1 MGLFFIRIMF
11 LFLGTLLGYYVSTQ
25 LYDQVSKFEG
35 MAIGFSVAV
44 LIILT
49 EFLFRRVSLKV
60 IIGGILGFILGL
72 TSANL
77 IAAPL
82 KLVPLER
89 SIVNFIL
96 LLMNS
101 FFGYIGIT
109 IGIREGE
116 RFNPANL
123 KKLFRSG
130 SEENIK
136 IMDTSV
142 IIDGRIADVCETEF
156 LDGTIIIP
164 QFILQ
169 ELQ

>member
-1 MGLFFIRIMF
+1 MGLILIRILF
-11 LFLGTLLGYYVSTQ
+11 VFLGTLLGYYVSTQ
-25 LYDQVSKFEG
+25 LYDQVSKLEG
-35 MAIGFSVAV
+35 MAVGFSVAL

-72 TSANL
+72 TSANI

-96 LLMNS
+96 LLMNG

-123 KKLFRSG
+123 KKLFRG
-130 SEENIK
+130 AADENLK
-136 IMDTSV
+136 ILDTSA
-142 IIDGRIADVCETEF
+142 IIDGRIADICETEF
-156 LDGTIIIP
+156 LDGILVIP
-164 QFILQ
+164 QF
-169 ELQ
+169 

>member
-1 MGLFFIRIMF
+1 MGLILIRIIF
-11 LFLGTLLGYYVSTQ
+11 TFVGTLLGYYVSTQ
-25 LYDQVSKFEG
+25 LDDQVSKMEG
-35 MAIGFSVAV
+35 MAIGFAVAV
-44 LIILT
+44 GIILT
-49 EFLFRRVSLKV
+49 EFLFRRVALKV
-60 IIGGILGFILGL
+60 IIGGILGFIIGL
-72 TSANL
+72 TSANI

-89 SIVNFIL
+89 SIVNFIV
-96 LLMNS
+96 LLMNA
-101 FFGYIGIT
+101 FFGYLGVT

-116 RFNPANL
+116 RFNPANI

-156 LDGTIIIP
+156 
-164 QFILQ
+164 
-169 ELQ
+169 